1 MEIVKTI
8 ENIKGSIYS
17 KQTFWT
23 AIILSIVSITILTRY
38 FKFDKSLI
46 QGVLLIIVGLVIIE
60 MFLKYKSSK
69 LTDLN
74 KITLYKLYSVQ
85 KSVYNYIESQRL
97 KNPNLTTKQ
106 IQDIKKKNKLE
117 YLYLDAN
124 IINFL
129 YDILY
134 LNEYNPEVYYS
145 LLKTINNIL
154 NLRYMIEN
162 YYNETNNLPEN
173 CYTIYEQINIEI
185 LEAMN
190 YIHSFIFSIP
200 KANKMYQQHKV
211 LQDRLYILLKRHSDF
226 AKRACELKNQK
237 EGVNNDTKIIQN
249 TRDPRGVNT
258 IDHPHSYEIYV

>member
-1 MEIVKTI
+1 MEIINSI
-8 ENIKGSIYS
+8 EKGSIYS
-17 KQTFWT
+17 KHTFWS
-23 AIILSIVSITILTRY
+23 AILLAILSITILTRY
-38 FKFDKSLI
+38 FKFDKSVI
-46 QGVLLIIVGLVIIE
+46 QGVLLLVVGLVIIE
-60 MFLKYKSSK
+60 MYLKYKSNK

-74 KITLYKLYSVQ
+74 KITLYKLYSIQ

-97 KNPNLTTKQ
+97 KNPNLTEKQ
-106 IQDIKKKNKLE
+106 IQDLKKKNKLD

-134 LNEYNPEVYYS
+134 LNEYNSDVYYS

-162 YYNETNNLPEN
+162 YYNQTNNLPEN
-173 CYTIYEQINIEI
+173 CYTIYEQINIEM

-190 YIHSFIFSIP
+190 YMHSFIFSIP
-200 KANKMYQQHKV
+200 KMNKMYQQHKI
-211 LQDRLYILLKRHSDF
+211 LQDRLYILLKTHSEF
-226 AKRACELKNQK
+226 AKRACMLKKQK

-249 TRDPRGVNT
+249 TRDPRGVINLDNPT
-258 IDHPHSYEIYV
+258 SYDIYV